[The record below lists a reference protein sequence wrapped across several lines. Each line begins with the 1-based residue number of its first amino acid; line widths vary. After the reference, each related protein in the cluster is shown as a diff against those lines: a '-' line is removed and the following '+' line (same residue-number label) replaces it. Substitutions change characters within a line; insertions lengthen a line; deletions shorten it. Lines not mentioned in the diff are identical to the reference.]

1 MPRVAARGHQVLVG
15 GLRCLYGRSVSTSD
29 LGPFLKARRGQVQPD
44 DVGLPGHT
52 PRRVTGLRREEVA
65 LLAGVSVDYY
75 ARLEQGRERNPSPSV
90 LNAIA
95 SALCL
100 DPDQREHLF
109 RLADLAPT
117 ALTAVSAT
125 PPQSL
130 LDLLDAWP
138 ATPAMIID
146 RQLDVLA
153 HNALAGA
160 LYSDFDRIDNLA
172 RMTFLDLA
180 GTSFY
185 AHWDRAAESCVAN
198 LRLALGHVDSADAV
212 RRLVVEAL
220 GSQRRVPPSVG
231 PARRARQDARL
242 QDVPPPRRRRP
253 RPRLPRVR
261 RQGLT
266 GPPADRLP
274 GRARHAQ
281 RRKASCWPHCT
292 LCLRRRP
299 PREPHSPGP
308 ANARR
313 ALHRSD
319 RDSTSPV
326 GTRRAPFLL
335 AHTS

>member
-75 ARLEQGRERNPSPSV
+75 ARLEQARERNPSPSV

-198 LRLALGHVDSADAV
+198 LRLALCHVDSADAV
-212 RRLVVEAL
+212 RRLVVELSAASAAFRHL
-220 GSQRRVPPSVG
+220 WAQHDVRGKTHDSKTFRHRDVGDLVLDYHAFDVKGSPGRQLIVYQAAPGTPS
-231 PARRARQDARL
+231 AEKL
-242 QDVPPPRRRRP
+242 Q
-253 RPRLPRVR
+253 L
-261 RQGLT
+261 LASLHAM
-266 GPPADRLP
+266 PPA
-274 GRARHAQ
+274 
-281 RRKASCWPHCT
+281 T
-292 LCLRRRP
+292 
-299 PREPHSPGP
+299 P
-308 ANARR
+308 A
-313 ALHRSD
+313 
-319 RDSTSPV
+319 T
-326 GTRRAPFLL
+326 
-335 AHTS
+335 

>member
-1 MPRVAARGHQVLVG
+1 
-15 GLRCLYGRSVSTSD
+15 VSTSD
-29 LGPFLKARRGQVQPD
+29 LGPFLKARRGHVQPD

-52 PRRVTGLRREEVA
+52 PRRVPGLRREEVA

-100 DPDQREHLF
+100 DPDQRDHLF
-109 RLADLAPT
+109 RLAGLAPT
-117 ALTAVSAT
+117 VLAQVDAA

-138 ATPAMIID
+138 HTPATIIN
-146 RQLDVLA
+146 RQLDILA

-180 GTSFY
+180 GARFY

-212 RRLVVEAL
+212 RRLVVELSAASAGFRHL
-220 GSQRRVPPSVG
+220 WAKHDVRGKTHDSKSFRHRDVG
-231 PARRARQDARL
+231 DL
-242 QDVPPPRRRRP
+242 V
-253 RPRLPRVR
+253 LEY
-261 RQGLT
+261 
-266 GPPADRLP
+266 
-274 GRARHAQ
+274 HAFDI
-281 RRKASCWPHCT
+281 KG
-292 LCLRRRP
+292 
-299 PREPHSPGP
+299 SPGLQLIVYQ
-308 ANARR
+308 AE
-313 ALHRSD
+313 SG
-319 RDSTSPV
+319 SPS
-326 GTRRAPFLL
+326 AEKLQLL
-335 AHTS
+335 ASLHAAPRA